1 MLRLRLSTYLF
12 VVLSF
17 LACFIPRA
25 MQADSAGKVKDR
37 LQNAALVTKEAM
49 DVRSGIPKRL
59 LEKAYCVIV
68 IPSVIKG
75 AIGFGGSYGRG
86 AMTCRT
92 GEDFK
97 GEWGAPSMIS
107 LEGISF
113 GFQLGGQAT
122 DFVLLVMDERGGRSI
137 LSGKVKIGGDAA
149 AAAGPVGRDLQA
161 NLDIYL
167 RTSILTYSRSR
178 GLFAGVSLEGSTLR
192 PDNKANEVLYGKKLA
207 AKDIVLEGVVQPPPS
222 AQPFISI
229 LKERSATTKAS
240 NDTK

>member
-1 MLRLRLSTYLF
+1 MIRSPMATYLF
-12 VVLSF
+12 VLLSF
-17 LACFIPRA
+17 LVSLNPQAMRA
-25 MQADSAGKVKDR
+25 DNAGKIKDR

-49 DVRSGIPKRL
+49 GVRSGVPKRL
-59 LEKAYCVIV
+59 LDKAFCVIV

-86 AMTCRT
+86 VMTCRA

-107 LEGISF
+107 LEGVSF

-149 AAAGPVGRDLQA
+149 AAAGPVGRDMQA

-192 PDNKANEVLYGKKLA
+192 PDNKANEVLYGKKLG
-207 AKDIVLEGVVQPPPS
+207 AKDIVLEGVVPPPAS
-222 AQPFISI
+222 AEPLISV
-229 LKERSATTKAS
+229 LKERSPTNQAS
-240 NDTK
+240 NGAK

>member
-1 MLRLRLSTYLF
+1 
-12 VVLSF
+12 
-17 LACFIPRA
+17 
-25 MQADSAGKVKDR
+25 MQADSSGKIKDR
-37 LQNAALVTKEAM
+37 LENAALVTKEAM

-59 LEKAYCVIV
+59 LDKAFCVIV

-86 AMTCRT
+86 AMTCRS
-92 GEDFK
+92 GDDFK

-107 LEGISF
+107 LEGVSF
-113 GFQLGGQAT
+113 GFQVGGQAT

-192 PDNKANEVLYGKKLA
+192 PDNKANNVRYGKKLP
-207 AKDIVLEGVVQPPPS
+207 AKDIVLEGVAPPP
-222 AQPFISI
+222 AFAVPFISV
-229 LKERSATTKAS
+229 LKERSPTTKAS
-240 NDTK
+240 NDVK

>member
-1 MLRLRLSTYLF
+1 MATYLF
-12 VVLSF
+12 VLLSF
-17 LACFIPRA
+17 LVSLNPQAMRA
-25 MQADSAGKVKDR
+25 DNAGKIKDR

-49 DVRSGIPKRL
+49 GVRSGVPKRL
-59 LEKAYCVIV
+59 LDKAFCVIV

-86 AMTCRT
+86 VMTCRA

-107 LEGISF
+107 LEGVSF

-149 AAAGPVGRDLQA
+149 AAAGPVGRDMQA

-192 PDNKANEVLYGKKLA
+192 PDNKANEVLYGKKLG
-207 AKDIVLEGVVQPPPS
+207 AKDIVLEGVVPPPAS
-222 AQPFISI
+222 AEPLISV
-229 LKERSATTKAS
+229 LKERSPTNQAS
-240 NDTK
+240 NGAK

>member
-1 MLRLRLSTYLF
+1 
-12 VVLSF
+12 
-17 LACFIPRA
+17 
-25 MQADSAGKVKDR
+25 MQADSAGKIKDR

-59 LEKAYCVIV
+59 LDKAHCVIV

-75 AIGFGGSYGRG
+75 AVGFGGSYGRG

-92 GEDFK
+92 GEDSK

-107 LEGISF
+107 LEGVSF
-113 GFQLGGQAT
+113 GFQVGGQAT

-192 PDNKANEVLYGKKLA
+192 PDNKANEVLYGKKLP
-207 AKDIVLEGVVQPPPS
+207 AKQIVLEGVVQPPAP
-222 AQPFISI
+222 AQPFISV
-229 LKERSATTKAS
+229 LQEHGATTKAS
-240 NDTK
+240 NDAK